1 MKRQKRKNNI
11 FPIAAGCVITIALLA
26 TAMIFAN
33 MLNNKG
39 NTSNTVSST
48 VSKEPEKKPILKA
61 KVLAVGDMLLHS
73 TVLSSAKKA
82 DNSYDFNPMF
92 ENVKSIISSADLS
105 ICNLDGVMAGESYRY
120 TGYPAFNAPDSFA
133 NAMKNT
139 GFDMVVNMNNHSFD
153 RSFKGLMNSID
164 TIKKEG
170 LIPLGVRQST
180 EEKNYTIKEVNGIK
194 IGIIAYSYETDP
206 DVAKVS
212 LNGILVPATN
222 APLLNVFSPQNY
234 KNELLNM
241 KSSIEQ
247 MNGESDFSII
257 YIHWGDEYKR
267 EPNAMQKAMAKE
279 FVSMGIDVVFGDH
292 PHVIEPYEYIKTE
305 NGNEGHIFY
314 SLGNFISDQRK
325 MPSAAAY
332 CEDGVI
338 TTVEFTLD
346 KNTNKAFVSNID
358 YTPTWVNKVGS
369 VFHILPVDHSLE
381 LQNAFNNDTV
391 ACLTRSKNNTDAMLN
406 TVTEANAILKG
417 VK

>member
-1 MKRQKRKNNI
+1 MKRRKKTAK
-11 FPIAAGCVITIALLA
+11 FPVILVCIIAVALLA

-33 MLNNKG
+33 GFNNKG
-39 NTSNTVSST
+39 LSSSAVSST
-48 VSKEPEKKPILKA
+48 VSREPEKKPILKA

-139 GFDMVVNMNNHSFD
+139 GFDVVVNMNNHSFD

-164 TIKKEG
+164 TLKKEG
-170 LIPLGVRQST
+170 LIPLGVRQSA
-180 EEKNYTIKEVNGIK
+180 EEKNYTVKEVNGIK

-212 LNGILVPATN
+212 LNGILVPAAN

-234 KNELLNM
+234 KNELEIM
-241 KSSIEQ
+241 KASIEK
-247 MNGESDFSII
+247 MNAESDFSII

-292 PHVIEPYEYIKTE
+292 PHVIEPYEYIKAE

-346 KNTNKAFVSNID
+346 QNTNKAFVSDID
-358 YTPTWVNKVGS
+358 YTPTWVNKVGTS
-369 VFHILPVDHSLE
+369 FHILPVEPSLE
-381 LQNAFNNDTV
+381 LQNAFNNETL
-391 ACLTRSKNNTDAMLN
+391 ACLTRSKSNTDAVLN
-406 TVTEANAILKG
+406 TVTEANAIIKG